1 MRFDWQQL
9 SPGEREALLR
19 HFLLNKKNAPVTAER
34 VCAAMQKTHYMSC
47 HTTAEG
53 KTVIQFVTTAP
64 RPIGE
69 SSAKSTL
76 AGPTRAGVSLSDDVA
91 EGIYKA
97 ALRAKGVQ
105 VDDGIG
111 MAMAGS
117 AIVSSKAPARAGR

>member
-34 VCAAMQKTHYMSC
+34 VCAAMQKTLYMSC
-47 HTTAEG
+47 QTTAEG
-53 KTVIQFVTTAP
+53 KTVIQFLTAAP
-64 RPIGE
+64 RENSGKPV
-69 SSAKSTL
+69 
-76 AGPTRAGVSLSDDVA
+76 RAGVSLSDDVA

-105 VDDGIG
+105 VDDGIS
-111 MAMAGS
+111 MAMAAS
-117 AIVSSKAPARAGR
+117 ANGASKAVPRAGR